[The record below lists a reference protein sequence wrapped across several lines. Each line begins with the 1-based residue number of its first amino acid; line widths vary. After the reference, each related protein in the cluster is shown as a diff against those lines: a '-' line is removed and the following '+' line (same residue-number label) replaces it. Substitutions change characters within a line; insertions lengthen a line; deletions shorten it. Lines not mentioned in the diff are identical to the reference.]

1 MLDRI
6 IFSGL
11 GLWLAL
17 MSAPT
22 LTWAQAEVTHDAD
35 QPVDISSNSLDA
47 DDKAGVFIFR
57 GDVVAKQDN
66 ATIYSDQLEVY
77 YTQTPEQNKE
87 IGAADN
93 NNRSIQKIVAS
104 GAVRIVQN
112 ERIATGERAEYIYAN
127 SAVIL
132 TGSPKVIQGDN
143 TVSGEKITV
152 YLNDER
158 SVVEGGAQKRV
169 NATFVPGDHE
179 HE

>member
-1 MLDRI
+1 MQDRI

-11 GLWLAL
+11 CLWLTL
-17 MSAPT
+17 MLVPA
-22 LTWAQAEVTHDAD
+22 LTWGQDEVTHDSD
-35 QPVDISSNSLDA
+35 QPVNISSNSLDA
-47 DDKAGVFIFR
+47 DDKAGVFIFK

-77 YTQTPEQNKE
+77 YAQTPEQNNEAGTVDK
-87 IGAADN
+87 
-93 NNRSIQKIVAS
+93 NNRSILKIVAS

-112 ERIATGERAEYIYAN
+112 ERIATGERAEYVYAD
-127 SAVIL
+127 SAIIL
-132 TGSPKVIQGDN
+132 TGSPKVIQGTN

-158 SVVEGGAQKRV
+158 SIVEGGAQKRV

-179 HE
+179 